1 MINNSLM
8 ICFGIGEKIEFI
20 PLVYRNKQ
28 SVYKMNYETRRQ
40 MGLNQFMEI
49 HKQEQKM
56 RLLMEHIRDMDQYAE
71 QKKHLAVLEDALI
84 IYTKKLTHATN
95 TSYRAKKDKDEANSA
110 YADASNRLCRDVH
123 LDSLSSAS
131 ERAYI
136 RYTNAS
142 ADLLRLTYEC
152 DSRKEQISELSFQL
166 NRLRAKMIRMKN
178 PCYKR
183 QA

>member
-1 MINNSLM
+1 MSSDN
-8 ICFGIGEKIEFI
+8 
-20 PLVYRNKQ
+20 
-28 SVYKMNYETRRQ
+28 RQ

-71 QKKHLAVLEDALI
+71 QKKHLAELEDALI
-84 IYTKKLTHATN
+84 IYTKKFAHATRTN
-95 TSYRAKKDKDEANSA
+95 FQAKKDKDEANKS
-110 YADASNRLCRDVH
+110 YSDARNMLCRDVH
-123 LDSLSSAS
+123 LDNLFDRVD
-131 ERAYI
+131 RAYI

-142 ADLLRLTYEC
+142 TDLLRLTYEC

-183 QA
+183 

>member
-1 MINNSLM
+1 MDNNT
-8 ICFGIGEKIEFI
+8 IE
-20 PLVYRNKQ
+20 
-28 SVYKMNYETRRQ
+28 TRQ
-40 MGLNQFMEI
+40 MGLNQFCQI

-71 QKKHLAVLEDALI
+71 QKKHLGLMDDALM
-84 IYTKKLTHATN
+84 IYTKKLAHATN
-95 TSYRAKKDKDEANSA
+95 TRYHAKKDKDEANSA
-110 YADASNRLCRDVH
+110 YADAINRSNVA
-123 LDSLSSAS
+123 LDELFDRS

-152 DSRKEQISELSFQL
+152 DSRKEQISELSFQV
-166 NRLRAKMIRMKN
+166 NRLKAKMIRMKN

-183 QA
+183 QMQ